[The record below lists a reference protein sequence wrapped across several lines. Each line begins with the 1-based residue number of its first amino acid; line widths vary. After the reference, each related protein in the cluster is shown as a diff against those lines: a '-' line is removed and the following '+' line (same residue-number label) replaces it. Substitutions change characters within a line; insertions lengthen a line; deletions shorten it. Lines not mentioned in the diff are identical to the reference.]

1 MALTSNA
8 HLQPHHSCN
17 SSVDHTVSSS
27 HGNWGVAPSL
37 WLENGWRTDRQAM
50 ASTLDFAL
58 VREPQLLDLIDDEWA
73 HNCLPDDGE
82 LRVVQSTLQRRCC
95 WQVALSCSNMH
106 VASVSRQGR
115 PVGTP
120 FSPARPS
127 PAQPAAHHPT
137 AAAAIA
143 LQTSRCLP
151 TPSCCPRW
159 TRSRGSKSPRS
170 GWSWGCWRWAS
181 QLEAAGGLLGST

>member
-127 PAQPAAHHPT
+127 PAQPLSRPAA
-137 AAAAIA
+137 
-143 LQTSRCLP
+143 
-151 TPSCCPRW
+151 PRAPAHLHGCVQL
-159 TRSRGSKSPRS
+159 RVPCERDPVDGL
-170 GWSWGCWRWAS
+170 GWGP
-181 QLEAAGGLLGST
+181 QV